1 METRSRIARTY
12 RKFRLAEQ
20 RSDFLYWQAQS
31 YQERMDALEQIRQDY
46 HRWRYGA
53 EPRLQRVYAIPQR

>member
-1 METRSRIARTY
+1 MDTTSRIAKTY
-12 RKFRLAEQ
+12 RKVRLAEQ
-20 RSDFLYWQAQS
+20 GSDFLYWQAQS

-53 EPRLQRVYAIPQR
+53 EPRLQRVRTITQR